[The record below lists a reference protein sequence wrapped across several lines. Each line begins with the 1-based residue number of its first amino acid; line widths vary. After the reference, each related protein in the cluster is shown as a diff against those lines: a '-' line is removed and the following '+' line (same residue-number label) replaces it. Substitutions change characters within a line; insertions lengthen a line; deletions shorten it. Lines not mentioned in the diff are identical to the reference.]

1 MRKAGEWLAAC
12 QREGRAALELV
23 ILPGLAALLPWALC
37 YRWFK
42 WLCQHTNV
50 YGAEAHA
57 ALEQARHYGVVDDPQ
72 TWLWQRRLVTLVDH
86 ADLYLARFRG
96 DRWRRRHL
104 VRHGNWP
111 VPQRAGVLLTFHWG
125 AGMWALSD
133 AATAGQHPHMLL
145 ALGHDTGSVVTNW
158 YLRARARQVQRCS
171 GRPVVPVDVQQ
182 AQEATA
188 GAGRRRVDHDALQA
202 VLDTGEQLLAVID
215 VPADQVGRS
224 LPITLNT
231 WPARAPLGLFE
242 LCARRAIPLTVY
254 WTDVCLDS
262 GRRDLVIRH
271 ITPSTDAA
279 QLVAHTFAELAAL
292 LRSDPQKWHFW
303 ALADRYFVGD

>member
-1 MRKAGEWLAAC
+1 MRKAREWLAVC

-23 ILPGLAALLPWALC
+23 ILPGLAALLPWAVC
-37 YRWFK
+37 FRCFK
-42 WLCQHTNV
+42 WLCQHTNL

-57 ALEQARHYGVVDDPQ
+57 ALAQAKRYGVVDDPER
-72 TWLWQRRLVTLVDH
+72 WLWQRQLVTLVDH
-86 ADLYLARFRG
+86 ADLYLSRFRTA
-96 DRWRRRHL
+96 RWLRRHL
-104 VRHGNWP
+104 VHHGAWP
-111 VPQRAGVLLTFHWG
+111 APEQAGVLLTFHWG
-125 AGMWALSD
+125 AGMWALKD
-133 AATAGQHPHMLL
+133 ASTAGLHPHMLL
-145 ALGHDTGSVVTNW
+145 ALGHDAGSMVANK

-182 AQEATA
+182 AQGSAD
-188 GAGRRRVDHDALQA
+188 GSGRRRVDHDALQA
-202 VLDTGEQLLAVID
+202 VLDAREQLLAVID

-224 LPITLNT
+224 VPITLNA

-242 LCARRAIPLTVY
+242 LCARRGVPLTVY

-271 ITPSTDAA
+271 IPPSTDAA